1 MAQVNAI
8 TATLFT
14 SSVVERLDE
23 AADDVVGED
32 IIDQVPSPLLLPSL
46 LLLLL
51 LLQDDVAFVAGEV
64 SARDVRMLNW
74 RFWPFLSVSLLS
86 VSG

>member
-51 LLQDDVAFVAGEV
+51 LQDDVAFVAGEV